1 MEKELCCFLIY
12 SVDRVLRGLW
22 MGEEQSAA
30 AMIGVTEER
39 EKNGRKTETRIGKK
53 FEKSRKNFANP
64 LDNRGRMWYTIG
76 AAREQPTGRSVAREK
91 ARFRRSRVKKT

>member
-30 AMIGVTEER
+30 AMTGVTEER

-53 FEKSRKNFANP
+53 FENSRKNFQNP
-64 LDNRGRMWYTIG
+64 LDNRRRMWYTIG
-76 AAREQPTGRSVAREK
+76 AAREQPTSRSETREK
-91 ARFRRSRVKKT
+91 SKVPKEPSEKT